1 MLDFAKPYGLGRNGS
16 SPTNGP
22 TDPPPPSSLFRGGL
36 NPSQPFGQGQNE
48 SSPICICW
56 QKPTVARRELFHILH
71 ADERGKRRK
80 SSPSAGVV
88 TVIIGLA
95 EDGGSVGG
103 SQQ

>member
-1 MLDFAKPYGLGRNGS
+1 VLDLAKPYRLGLNGS
-16 SPTNGP
+16 SSTNGP
-22 TDPPPPSSLFRGGL
+22 TDPPPPSSFFRGGL
-36 NPSQPFGQGQNE
+36 NPSQPFRQGQNE

-88 TVIIGLA
+88 AVIIGLA
-95 EDGGSVGG
+95 EDGRSVGD

>member
-1 MLDFAKPYGLGRNGS
+1 
-16 SPTNGP
+16 
-22 TDPPPPSSLFRGGL
+22 
-36 NPSQPFGQGQNE
+36 
-48 SSPICICW
+48 
-56 QKPTVARRELFHILH
+56 LH